1 MKATNIDNQGKQRK
15 LKGLVPGECVFPFKY
30 RRKDVMTCQNKK
42 DGKWCATST
51 DANGNVETWGFCKSG
66 KAKKTKECPPGKI
79 LNPKT
84 GRCIIDRT
92 KKNTQPKSRR
102 TQRVRKPTSA
112 ERNNVLKEIRD
123 IGKTTN
129 CGLFFSPNSDLQF
142 LGRGVANRVYLS
154 CFNEEC
160 KRRVAVRL
168 MSIDNNLPY
177 DKTHPNKLEIG
188 AYNKFNSLLS
198 KNITQHLPYKIK
210 NFQCTINELELT
222 PIQDAISN
230 YRTLYSYGDIKRKI
244 DILITEYCKFG
255 NAKSFLSKNLG
266 SMTELDLKI
275 FIFQFMSGLVTLQYH
290 IPGFKHNDI
299 HSENVLVG
307 SYNLKDDTRAPN
319 KFIKYVLFGQD
330 FYVPFREYCVKIYDF
345 DTMSSNDLIN
355 EKLNDDIYRE
365 VGVSREHNPV
375 FDYHLGMNS
384 MFKIGDFLPQHD
396 GFKRFYE
403 RQIPVRLRGN
413 DNRFLYYARLT
424 NYYQTYD
431 LYRTNLIPQDMET
444 PSQVL
449 LNDSFFNE
457 FRTKP
462 EGAVIVD
469 TIDSKIPTF
478 EQVKDLKWM
487 FK

>member
-15 LKGLVPGECVFPFKY
+15 LKDLVPGNCVFPFKY

-42 DGKWCATST
+42 EGKWCATST
-51 DANGNVETWGFCKSG
+51 DANGKVETWGFCDSG
-66 KAKKTKECPPGKI
+66 GDKTRECPPGKV

-84 GRCIIDRT
+84 GRCIT
-92 KKNTQPKSRR
+92 KKNTQPKSKR
-102 TQRVRKPTSA
+102 TQKVHKPTSA
-112 ERNNVLKEIRD
+112 ERNNVLSEIRKL
-123 IGKTTN
+123 GKTTN
-129 CGLFFSPNSDLQF
+129 CDLFFSPDADLQF

-154 CFNEEC
+154 CFNAEC

-177 DKTHPNKLEIG
+177 DKTHPNKLEMTS
-188 AYNKFNSLLS
+188 YSKFNSLLQ

-210 NFQCTINELELT
+210 SFQCTINELEQT
-222 PIQDAISN
+222 PIRDAITN
-230 YRTLYSYGDIKRKI
+230 YKTLYSYGDIKSKI
-244 DILITEYCKFG
+244 DILITEFCKYG
-255 NAKSFLSKNLG
+255 NSKGFLKKNLG
-266 SMTELDLKI
+266 TMSDLDLKI

-307 SYNLKDDTRAPN
+307 SYNLKDDSRAPN
-319 KFIKYVLFGQD
+319 KYVKYVLFGQE

-365 VGVSREHNPV
+365 VGVTREHNPV

-384 MFKIGDFLPQHD
+384 MFKTTDFLPIHSE
-396 GFKRFYE
+396 FKRFFE
-403 RQIPVRLRGN
+403 TQIPSRLRGD
-413 DNRFLYYARLT
+413 DNSYLYYARLT

-431 LYRTNLIPQDMET
+431 LQRTNFIPDDVKT
-444 PSQVL
+444 PSEVL
-449 LNDSFFNE
+449 LTDTFFNE
-457 FRTKP
+457 FRGKP

-469 TIDSKIPTF
+469 TIDSRIPPF
-478 EQVKDLKWM
+478 EEVKDLKWM